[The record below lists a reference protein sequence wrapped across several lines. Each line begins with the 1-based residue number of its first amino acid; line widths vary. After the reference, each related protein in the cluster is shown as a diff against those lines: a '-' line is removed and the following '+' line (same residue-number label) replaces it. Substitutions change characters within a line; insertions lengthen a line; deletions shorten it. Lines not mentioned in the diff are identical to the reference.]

1 MTGSMTTSI
10 RLSQEVRQQ
19 LNQASQFL
27 HRGKNWII
35 NEALKKYL
43 LSLNQ
48 LSLASEARRQSLLSS
63 KTRNEEEEKIWEDN
77 IDTTDWKY

>member
-1 MTGSMTTSI
+1 MASSMTTSI

-19 LNQASQFL
+19 LTQASEFL

-43 LSLNQ
+43 LNLNQ
-48 LSLASEARRQSLLSS
+48 LNLSSEAKRQSLLAG
-63 KTRNEEEEKIWEDN
+63 KMRNYEEEKLWEDN
-77 IDTTDWKY
+77 IDTTGWK